1 MAPVRNPAAIARVSN
16 LLIHRYRLADRGT
29 SMVCMMGIGSGT
41 VQRIKANLAVP
52 SGLAVYPLDATVL
65 SAV

>member
-1 MAPVRNPAAIARVSN
+1 
-16 LLIHRYRLADRGT
+16 
-29 SMVCMMGIGSGT
+29 MVCMMGIGSGT

-52 SGLAVYPLDATVL
+52 SGLGRRYYAGRLTAEMTAVYPLDATAL

>member
-1 MAPVRNPAAIARVSN
+1 
-16 LLIHRYRLADRGT
+16 
-29 SMVCMMGIGSGT
+29 MVCMMGIGSGT